1 MFHANGCNILGSLH
15 RDPVQCLPLSFE
27 LLLVRLCYF
36 ILPNSSISDCLC
48 VIEQRVGLVYLLI
61 DTSQSIRQSGSH
73 VRQKVVLRRVGRT
86 SREGW
91 RSRPRQEAQ
100 MPIGNAIAGLYL
112 QAGVEG

>member
-1 MFHANGCNILGSLH
+1 MLRTNGCNLLGRLH
-15 RDPVQCLPLSFE
+15 CDPVQSFPLSFK
-27 LLLVRLCYF
+27 LFLIRLCHL
-36 ILPNSSISDCLC
+36 ILSHSAISHRLC
-48 VIEQRVGLVYLLI
+48 IIKQRVGLVYLLI
-61 DTSQSIRQSGSH
+61 GTSQSIRQSGSH

-91 RSRPRQEAQ
+91 RFRPRQEAQ

>member
-1 MFHANGCNILGSLH
+1 MIHTNGCNILGSLH
-15 RDPVQCLPLSFE
+15 CDPIQSLPLSFE
-27 LLLVRLCYF
+27 LFLVRLCYL
-36 ILPNSSISDCLC
+36 ILPDSAISHCLC

-61 DTSQSIRQSGSH
+61 GTSQSVGQSGSY
-73 VRQKVVLRRVGRT
+73 VRRKVVLRRVGRT

-91 RSRPRQEAQ
+91 RFRPRQEAQ

>member
-1 MFHANGCNILGSLH
+1 MIHTNGCNILGSLH
-15 RDPVQCLPLSFE
+15 CDPVQSLPLSFE
-27 LLLVRLCYF
+27 LFLIRLCHL
-36 ILPNSSISDCLC
+36 ILPNSAISHCLC

-61 DTSQSIRQSGSH
+61 GTSQSVGQSGSY
-73 VRQKVVLRRVGRT
+73 VRRKVVLRRVGRT

-91 RSRPRQEAQ
+91 RFRPRQEAQ